1 MQQRVAMVAGAAL
14 AVVCG
19 AVAIGAQA
27 PTAPAGGP
35 ASAQANSPVPP
46 LIREGVTEK
55 ISAHV
60 HVIPDN
66 GVSLVPNVGIVV
78 GSKATLVV
86 DTGLGAR
93 NGATVMRE
101 VAKVGT
107 NADVYL
113 VTTHVHPEHD
123 LGAMAF
129 PPDTKMLR
137 SRAQEEEI
145 AATGMETATRFA
157 GLSALNAE
165 LLKDAAF
172 RKADITFDREHTL
185 DFGDVKVRL
194 LAVGPSHTRG
204 DTVFYV
210 EPDGVLFSGDLAMT
224 ALPSFASPASSLRQW
239 LESLDRVE
247 ALRPKRIVPSHGPM
261 GDAGL
266 IANYRTFLT
275 TVRRRTGELKAQG
288 RSLDDTVAQL
298 QKELSDRYD
307 RQRMVSAIRVAYS
320 EGP

>member
-1 MQQRVAMVAGAAL
+1 MRRITTPHPLHLIACVGAIACVATGTPR
-14 AVVCG
+14 
-19 AVAIGAQA
+19 AQ
-27 PTAPAGGP
+27 GP
-35 ASAQANSPVPP
+35 ARPDP
-46 LIREGVTEK
+46 LIRAATTEK
-55 ISAHV
+55 ISDHV
-60 HVIPDN
+60 YVIPDQ
-66 GVSLVPNVGIVV
+66 GVPLVPNVGIIV
-78 GSKATLVV
+78 GRRGLLVV

-93 NGATVMRE
+93 NAQTILKEVEPLRDGRE
-101 VAKVGT
+101 L
-107 NADVYL
+107 YL
-113 VTTHVHPEHD
+113 ATTHVHPEHD